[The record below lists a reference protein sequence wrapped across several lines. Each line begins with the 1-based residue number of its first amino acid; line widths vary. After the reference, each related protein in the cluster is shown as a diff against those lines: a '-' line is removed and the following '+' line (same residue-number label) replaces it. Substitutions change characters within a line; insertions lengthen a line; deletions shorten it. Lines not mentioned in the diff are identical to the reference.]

1 MFEATMVE
9 SMRST
14 APVIPISLSIPCA
27 TPTMHSLTRSRPVS
41 ASCSTQARRNLCR
54 CLVDSGG
61 P

>member
-1 MFEATMVE
+1 MVE